1 MTKPIYDDPVVAEIH
16 AIREALLEECGGD
29 INEYRR
35 QVQQRQAASGRRI
48 ITTPLRKRTE
58 QRVAPESP
66 TTGISDGQSNPATG

>member
-16 AIREALLEECGGD
+16 AIRQALLEECGGD
-29 INEYRR
+29 VNEYRR

-48 ITTPLRKRTE
+48 ITTPFKKRTE

-66 TTGISDGQSNPATG
+66 TTDIPDGQSNPATG